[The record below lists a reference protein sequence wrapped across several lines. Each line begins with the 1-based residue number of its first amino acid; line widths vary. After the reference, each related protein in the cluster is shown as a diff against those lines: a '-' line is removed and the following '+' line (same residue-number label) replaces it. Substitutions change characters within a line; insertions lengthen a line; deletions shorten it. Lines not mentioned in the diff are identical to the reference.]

1 MPRFIM
7 SPGTGLDSPAIRSSA
22 GHPSNDDR
30 WPITALFRDN
40 PAEGSRHEAS
50 VMVARISH
58 GVRRR
63 TALLFTLAV
72 TCVCCSRSEPGRVLP
87 IMSGNPSIDR
97 LEPASGWAGQAYPIT
112 VTIYGSRF
120 TESDNS
126 VTFGSLE
133 IADRPSSNGGTQIVF
148 SVPKVVPS
156 GGEVPPM
163 VLRPS
168 EYEVR
173 VTNANGTSEPAVFT
187 LTRPGV

>member
-1 MPRFIM
+1 
-7 SPGTGLDSPAIRSSA
+7 
-22 GHPSNDDR
+22 
-30 WPITALFRDN
+30 
-40 PAEGSRHEAS
+40 
-50 VMVARISH
+50 
-58 GVRRR
+58 
-63 TALLFTLAV
+63 
-72 TCVCCSRSEPGRVLP
+72 
-87 IMSGNPSIDR
+87 MSGNPSIDR
-97 LEPASGWAGQAYPIT
+97 LEPASGWAGQAYPLT

-120 TESDNS
+120 TESDNT

-156 GGEVPPM
+156 SGEVPPM

-168 EYEVR
+168 EYEVH